1 MNIKTFKDGERL
13 VIVVEGLKSFP
24 TDESLLKGLL
34 SGISDG
40 NVEACSEADAIPLP
54 VAEEEPCILVGT
66 SFYAGPLEGA
76 FPLIDSVKKELEL
89 LSSLGDNAELY
100 LRYKFSKLDAEN
112 YASKLS
118 VQQKGKF
125 FEIYG
130 KYLPAPL
137 LEEGDVRKVIEYY
150 SES

>member
-13 VIVVEGLKSFP
+13 VIVVEGLTTFP

-40 NVEACSEADAIPLP
+40 DVEAYPEADAIPLP
-54 VAEEEPCILVGT
+54 VAEEEPCIIVGT
-66 SFYAGPLEGA
+66 SFYAGPLDGA
-76 FPLIDSVKKELEL
+76 LPLIDSVKKELEL

-100 LRYKFSKLDAEN
+100 LRYKFSKLDADA

-118 VQQKGKF
+118 VQQKEKF
-125 FEIYG
+125 FETYG

-137 LEEGDVRKVIEYY
+137 LEEKDVKKVIEYY
-150 SES
+150 SEC